1 MGSSAIVAHATLLT
15 SVNLSSRMVSGL
27 KILDTVYLQVKDIA
41 LQSSDILCSALV
53 TCRRAV
59 SQYQGKV
66 SDEDEIIIQC
76 ASLLS
81 NWPMVIIE
89 FSFARRSDEA
99 NDRVRYAVLE
109 EMKLDLQSLQNEI
122 DRTK

>member
-1 MGSSAIVAHATLLT
+1 
-15 SVNLSSRMVSGL
+15 
-27 KILDTVYLQVKDIA
+27 
-41 LQSSDILCSALV
+41 
-53 TCRRAV
+53 
-59 SQYQGKV
+59 
-66 SDEDEIIIQC
+66 
-76 ASLLS
+76 
-81 NWPMVIIE
+81 MVIIE